1 MSTEAPAGHASG
13 TWHRAKAA
21 VGAGAGASRDTE
33 KNIYSPRSSV
43 PGGDVTGRSLRA
55 GADQAGSCQAT
66 PFGSSTSASF
76 GPHVPRG

>member
-13 TWHRAKAA
+13 EWQQAKAA

-43 PGGDVTGRSLRA
+43 PAR
-55 GADQAGSCQAT
+55 
-66 PFGSSTSASF
+66 
-76 GPHVPRG
+76 